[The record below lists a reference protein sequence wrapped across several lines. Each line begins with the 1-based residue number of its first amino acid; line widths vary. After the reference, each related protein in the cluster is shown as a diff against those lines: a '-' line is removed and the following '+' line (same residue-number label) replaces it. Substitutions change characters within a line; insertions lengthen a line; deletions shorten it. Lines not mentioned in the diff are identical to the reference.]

1 MKKTAFLAAISS
13 AVCLLLTAC
22 SGGQTSDSAPDPSAG
37 GTGTTT
43 APTTAPSRDDSA
55 VIDRLGVD
63 YRAHWKQY
71 LMEFDNDS
79 CDYWF
84 IREGDTYHA
93 YFLEFDTSDGGTR
106 QHIAH
111 ATSTDFLNWKYQGVV
126 LYGWGDTWDN
136 RNLATG
142 SVAKCG
148 DTYYML
154 YTGHSTGRGGLGLAK
169 SSDLYTWERVG
180 DGPVISSTVKYTV
193 PYEGT
198 DHLCQVLADPYLYP
212 EAIDGWYY
220 AYVNGWAV
228 DMPKNSRG
236 AQIMFRTQDFVTWEP
251 YRIACLA
258 DDLDRLET
266 AQVWEHGGRWY
277 MSFGGRSVDPN
288 GGDFDDVASANYIY
302 MADRFDGPYLKQ
314 DWSKISYINASGY
327 YIQKQ
332 MLDPVGDEVMLPM
345 APYRGVLWPYYIRYG
360 ADGAVSFDVIFG

>member
-22 SGGQTSDSAPDPSAG
+22 SGGQTSDSAPDPSAD

-43 APTTAPSRDDSA
+43 APTTAPTRDDSA

-71 LMEFDNDS
+71 LMEFEPDS

-93 YFLEFDTSDGGTR
+93 YFLEFDTSDGGTK

-111 ATSTDFLNWKYQGVV
+111 ATSTDFLNWEYQGVV

-180 DGPVISSTVKYTV
+180 DGPVLPSAKARPGYPGPSAVSRSGLGVKAASCRLRASTAVQVAASATPVAGSSSS
-193 PYEGT
+193 
-198 DHLCQVLADPYLYP
+198 C
-212 EAIDGWYY
+212 
-220 AYVNGWAV
+220 WALRV
-228 DMPKNSRG
+228 ARAVSS
-236 AQIMFRTQDFVTWEP
+236 VYW
-251 YRIACLA
+251 
-258 DDLDRLET
+258 LE
-266 AQVWEHGGRWY
+266 R
-277 MSFGGRSVDPN
+277 
-288 GGDFDDVASANYIY
+288 GGDST
-302 MADRFDGPYLKQ
+302 L
-314 DWSKISYINASGY
+314 S
-327 YIQKQ
+327 
-332 MLDPVGDEVMLPM
+332 
-345 APYRGVLWPYYIRYG
+345 
-360 ADGAVSFDVIFG
+360 